1 MLSAAVDVGT
11 ERKQRQQQAQ
21 RDHRIDTVLR
31 CGLGCVLVAAIVFIG
46 VVVVLFGAGVSHVNS
61 AVDRLSG
68 ASTQVK
74 IDAVLDHVM
83 NAAKNTEAATLNAL
97 RMSKDASEVV
107 HDVHPKVLEALN
119 TSSEIMT
126 ELKTLA
132 FNPKLTIS
140 AG

>member
-1 MLSAAVDVGT
+1 M
-11 ERKQRQQQAQ
+11 
-21 RDHRIDTVLR
+21 R
-31 CGLGCVLVAAIVFIG
+31 CGLGFVLVAAIVFIG
-46 VVVVLFGAGVSHVNS
+46 AVVVLFGAGVSRVNS

-68 ASTQVK
+68 AHTQVK
-74 IDAVLDHVM
+74 IDAVLDHVI